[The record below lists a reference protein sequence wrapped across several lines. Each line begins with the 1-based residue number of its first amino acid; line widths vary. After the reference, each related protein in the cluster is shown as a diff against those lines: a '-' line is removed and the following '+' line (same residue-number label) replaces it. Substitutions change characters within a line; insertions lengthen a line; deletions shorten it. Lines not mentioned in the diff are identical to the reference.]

1 MLLKAQILKESLVH
15 CGTCSCMSYVCITLT
30 NHAYKPHLL
39 LQHVYVCG
47 ASCVTAARDLKR
59 RLQYERFAM
68 DSTASSI
75 VMLDCYG
82 SLPVDFVSLF
92 SSTNDSLVPP
102 FTDSQESDTS
112 SVLVFD
118 FQSDWGRFYSPTPC
132 PTIQRL
138 TSTPK
143 SRLFVN
149 VSIIATGILVYCEL
163 HCFIFS
169 SVITTRQ

>member
-1 MLLKAQILKESLVH
+1 MQNYYRKKMQWMTSTVRVWTVNPILLTTADSKCMLLKAQILKESLVH

-47 ASCVTAARDLKR
+47 ASCVIAARDLKR

-82 SLPVDFVSLF
+82 SLPVDSVSLF

-118 FQSDWGRFYSPTPC
+118 FQSD
-132 PTIQRL
+132 
-138 TSTPK
+138 
-143 SRLFVN
+143 
-149 VSIIATGILVYCEL
+149 
-163 HCFIFS
+163 
-169 SVITTRQ
+169 